1 MLDLALSLSMT
12 IISQCNVHK
21 AISGGKFED
30 SRDLFDNAQGEIF
43 DHITCS
49 WGDFLM
55 LDVCCPKEQ
64 TKQIGT
70 SPGQGNKVS
79 IATK

>member
-12 IISQCNVHK
+12 IISQCSVYK
-21 AISGGKFED
+21 AISVGKFED
-30 SRDLFDNAQGEIF
+30 SRDLLDNAQGEIF

-55 LDVCCPKEQ
+55 LDVCYPSKEQ
-64 TKQIGT
+64 IRT